1 MMHISDA
8 AINAA
13 PPMRTPRIIVGP
25 AIRNFGFLFNASS
38 CLAFGPFI
46 VLLAKADIV
55 FP

>member
-1 MMHISDA
+1 MTHISDA
-8 AINAA
+8 TINAA
-13 PPMRTPRIIVGP
+13 PPMRMPLVIVGS